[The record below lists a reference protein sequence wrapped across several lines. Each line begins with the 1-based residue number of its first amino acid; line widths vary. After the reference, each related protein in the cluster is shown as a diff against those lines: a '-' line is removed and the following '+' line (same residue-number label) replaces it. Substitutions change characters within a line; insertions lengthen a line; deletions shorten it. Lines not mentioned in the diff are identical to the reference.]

1 MNILDNINIIIEA
14 INTMNRNTNTDIS
27 RNGNNLDTLL
37 RNTEK
42 FDAKVQIDLQKRKR
56 LHYQIYWTQSLSSF
70 YKSLLNH
77 ENPFVPAKYRAK
89 INVHLV

>member
-1 MNILDNINIIIEA
+1 MTLATFGNLIQKTTKLNMNILDNINIIIEA

-42 FDAKVQIDLQKRKR
+42 FDANVQIDLQKRKR
-56 LHYQIYWTQSLSSF
+56 LHYQIY
-70 YKSLLNH
+70 
-77 ENPFVPAKYRAK
+77 
-89 INVHLV
+89 